1 MKAIGYY
8 RSLPID
14 NPESLLDLDI
24 TEPVLGD
31 FDLLVEVKAISVNP
45 VDTKVRKRA
54 ESTDGQ
60 PRILGWDAAGVV
72 RAVGAKASRFKPG
85 DKVWYA
91 GDVTRPG
98 SNSELHR
105 VDERI
110 VGPMPASLDFA
121 AAAALPLTAI
131 TAWELLFDRLKVQ
144 SADPTRDNT
153 LLVIGA
159 GGGVGSIL
167 VQLARQLTGWTI
179 VGTASREATR
189 DWVRELGAHHVIDHA
204 KPLAEGLKAAGIAQ
218 VSAAIGITHTDEY
231 LAQLVDI
238 LEAEGQFALIDDPK
252 ALDVLAF
259 KRKSLSVHWESM
271 FTRSTFQTPQL
282 ARQGEILRRVAE
294 LVDRGIVRS
303 TVAEHFGAINAA
315 NLKRAHALLES
326 GKSRGK
332 IVLEGFGLPPATT
345 PAALLLRRSPH
356 CAPQR

>member
-1 MKAIGYY
+1 MKAVGYFQ
-8 RSLPID
+8 SLPID
-14 NPESLLDLDI
+14 HAESLLDLEI
-24 TEPVLGD
+24 PEPTPGD

-45 VDTKVRKRA
+45 VDTKVRMRA
-54 ESTDGQ
+54 ASTDGQ
-60 PRILGWDAAGVV
+60 PRILGWDATGIV
-72 RAVGAKASRFKPG
+72 RAVGPKTSKFKPG

-98 SNSELHR
+98 SNSEFQL

-110 VGPMPASLDFA
+110 TGPMPTSLGFA

-144 SADPTRDNT
+144 TADPTRDNT

-167 VQLARQLTGWTI
+167 IQLARQLTGWTVI
-179 VGTASREATR
+179 GTASRAQTR
-189 DWVRELGAHHVIDHA
+189 DWVRELGAHYVIDHST
-204 KPLAEGLKAAGIAQ
+204 PLAEGLKALGIAQ
-218 VSAAIGITHTDEY
+218 VTAAIGITHTDDY
-231 LAQLVDI
+231 LTQLVDL

-252 ALDVLAF
+252 SLDVLPF

-271 FTRSTFQTPQL
+271 FTRSTFRTPQL
-282 ARQGEILRRVAE
+282 ARQSEILRRVAQ

-303 TVAEHFGAINAA
+303 TIAEQFGAINAA

-332 IVLEGFGLPPATT
+332 IVLEGF
-345 PAALLLRRSPH
+345 
-356 CAPQR
+356 

>member
-1 MKAIGYY
+1 MKAVGYFQ
-8 RSLPID
+8 SLPID
-14 NPESLLDLDI
+14 QAESLLDLEI
-24 TEPVLGD
+24 PEPTPGD

-45 VDTKVRKRA
+45 VDTKVRMRA
-54 ESTDGQ
+54 ASTDGQ
-60 PRILGWDAAGVV
+60 PRILGWDATGIV
-72 RAVGAKASRFKPG
+72 RAVGPKTSKFKPG

-98 SNSELHR
+98 SNSEFQL

-110 VGPMPASLDFA
+110 TGPMPTSLGFA

-144 SADPTRDNT
+144 IADPTRDNT

-167 VQLARQLTGWTI
+167 IQLARQLTGWTVI
-179 VGTASREATR
+179 GTASRAQTR
-189 DWVRELGAHHVIDHA
+189 DWVCELGAHYVIDHST
-204 KPLAEGLKAAGIAQ
+204 PLAEGLKALGIGQ
-218 VSAAIGITHTDEY
+218 VTAAIGITHTDDY
-231 LAQLVDI
+231 LPQLVDL

-252 ALDVLAF
+252 SLDVLPF

-271 FTRSTFQTPQL
+271 FTRSTFRTPQL
-282 ARQGEILRRVAE
+282 ARQSEILRRVAQ

-303 TVAEHFGAINAA
+303 TIAEQFGAINAA

-332 IVLEGFGLPPATT
+332 IVLEGF
-345 PAALLLRRSPH
+345 
-356 CAPQR
+356 

>member
-1 MKAIGYY
+1 MKAVGYFQ
-8 RSLPID
+8 SLPID
-14 NPESLLDLDI
+14 QAESLLDLEI
-24 TEPVLGD
+24 PEPTPGD
-31 FDLLVEVKAISVNP
+31 FDRLVEVKAISVNP
-45 VDTKVRKRA
+45 VDTKVRMRA
-54 ESTDGQ
+54 ASTDGQ
-60 PRILGWDAAGVV
+60 PRILGWDATGIV
-72 RAVGAKASRFKPG
+72 RAVGPKTSKFKPG

-98 SNSELHR
+98 SNSEFQL

-110 VGPMPASLDFA
+110 TGPMPTSLGFA

-144 SADPTRDNT
+144 IADPTRDNT

-167 VQLARQLTGWTI
+167 IQLARQLTGWTVI
-179 VGTASREATR
+179 GTASRAQTR
-189 DWVRELGAHHVIDHA
+189 DWVRELGAHYVIDHST
-204 KPLAEGLKAAGIAQ
+204 PLAEGLKALGIAQ
-218 VSAAIGITHTDEY
+218 VTAAIGITHTDDY
-231 LAQLVDI
+231 LTQLVDV

-252 ALDVLAF
+252 SLDVLPF

-271 FTRSTFQTPQL
+271 FTRSTFRTPQL
-282 ARQGEILRRVAE
+282 ARQGEILRRVAQ

-303 TVAEHFGAINAA
+303 TIAEQFGAINAA

-332 IVLEGFGLPPATT
+332 IVLEGF
-345 PAALLLRRSPH
+345 
-356 CAPQR
+356 